1 MIEVYY
7 TNFREAAQDLLEI
20 VNHALPG
27 KTLFLTKKLPDAYS
41 IEKVLDNDTG
51 VKIKEGDIVSP
62 ENTY

>member
-1 MIEVYY
+1 M
-7 TNFREAAQDLLEI
+7 
-20 VNHALPG
+20 NHALPG